1 MDASD
6 ARFEWNYDKN
16 IANIAK
22 HGIAFKDAI
31 KAFSDVNSFE
41 HRSQGSHPEQ
51 RCVLVGRAEGRL
63 IAVIYTVRQGRI
75 RIISAR
81 AARREERKRWNET
94 IS

>member
-16 IANIAK
+16 ITNIRK

-41 HRSQGSHPEQ
+41 YRSQRPHAEQ
-51 RCVLVGRAEGRL
+51 RCILIGSVAGRL
-63 IAVIYTVRQGRI
+63 IAVIYTVREERI

-81 AARREERKRWNET
+81 AARREERNRWNET
-94 IS
+94 RS